1 MGSNLDHIY
10 PVFDKMLPREAK
22 EELLGQRGAVI
33 WMYGLSGSGKSTLAN
48 LLERRL
54 HEKGKMVKVLDGD
67 NVRSGLNSN
76 LGFSD
81 EDRLENIRRVAE
93 VAKLFADSGI
103 VTVTSFITPNNE
115 LRDLAR
121 EVIGDDDLLEV
132 YVKASFETC
141 AERDPKGLYAKVKA
155 GEVKQFTGK
164 DSAFEEP
171 SRPDL
176 IIDTE
181 TLSEDDALEQLFS
194 AVLAMIDQEI
204 G

>member
-1 MGSNLDHIY
+1 MGSPLDHLY
-10 PVFDKMLPREAK
+10 PVFDKMLPRSAK
-22 EELLGQRGAVI
+22 ETLLGQSGAVI

-54 HEKGKMVKVLDGD
+54 HADGRLVKVLDGD
-67 NVRSGLNSN
+67 NIRSGLNRN

-81 EDRLENIRRVAE
+81 EDRLENIRRVSE
-93 VAKLFADSGI
+93 VAKLFAECGVI
-103 VTVTSFITPNNE
+103 TITSFITPNNE
-115 LRDLAR
+115 LRRLAR
-121 EVIGDDDLLEV
+121 EVVGDADLLEV

-141 AERDPKGLYAKVKA
+141 RVRDPKGLYARVAA

-171 SRPDL
+171 ESPDL

-181 TLSEDDALEQLFS
+181 VFSEEECLAQLLDAVINKTT
-194 AVLAMIDQEI
+194 AR
-204 G
+204 